1 MALAG
6 EEPGRRRKGEGEK
19 GDEGERKTVSNL

>member
-6 EEPGRRRKGEGEK
+6 EEHGRRRKGEGEK